1 MNPLKVIIETEYL
14 TSIREKSFWITTIAL
29 PIGMVLFGV
38 VVGLLMEDSDAM
50 SELGR
55 VSSMQDDKPDFSG
68 MQVYGMMMGMMLTLF
83 LTMYGGIIFNK
94 VKVEK
99 ANRIVEVLAT
109 CVTGRTMMLAKI
121 ISVGL
126 IGLTQLFAW
135 MLLIGILVGG
145 VVLVFNPD
153 IDFSLLLRADVW
165 MGLIWGILFFIG
177 GYVFYGSLF
186 AAVGAMSDKNNEN
199 QEYVSVLTI
208 VEMLSFYVG
217 VFAVDRGTAAIAQ
230 FCAFFPFTAPTVA
243 TVEAV
248 TGQFPVWKSL
258 LSLVVLYGFA
268 ALSWI
273 FAGKLYTVSMLLT
286 GKKFSPKDIL
296 VFLRAK

>member
-1 MNPLKVIIETEYL
+1 MNPLKVIIQTEYL
-14 TSIREKSFWITTIAL
+14 TSIKEKSFWITTIAL
-29 PIGMVLFGV
+29 PIGMVLFGAV
-38 VVGLLMEDSDAM
+38 IGVLMSESDALN
-50 SELGR
+50 EVGR
-55 VSSMQDDKPDFSG
+55 VTSMQDDEPDFSG
-68 MQVYGMMMGMMLTLF
+68 MQVYGMMIGMMLTLF

-99 ANRIVEVLAT
+99 TNRIVEVLAT
-109 CVTGRTMMLAKI
+109 CVTGRTMMFAKI

-126 IGLTQLFAW
+126 IGLTQLLAWLILAGIFAG
-135 MLLIGILVGG
+135 GII
-145 VVLVFNPD
+145 LVFNPD
-153 IDFSLLLRADVW
+153 IDFTPFMRTDVW
-165 MGLIWGILFFIG
+165 MGLVWGILFFIA

-208 VEMLSFYVG
+208 VMMLSFYVG
-217 VFAVDRGTAAIAQ
+217 IFAVDKGDAGIAQ

-248 TGQFPVWKSL
+248 TGQFAIWKTIL
-258 LSLVVLYGFA
+258 ALVVLGGFA
-268 ALSWI
+268 ALSCI

-286 GKKFSPKDIL
+286 GKKFSPKDLL

>member
-1 MNPLKVIIETEYL
+1 MNPLKVIIQTEYL
-14 TSIREKSFWITTIAL
+14 TSIKEKSFWITTIAL
-29 PIGMVLFGV
+29 PLGLVLFGAV
-38 VVGLLMEDSDAM
+38 IGILMSESDALN
-50 SELGR
+50 EVGR
-55 VSSMQDDKPDFSG
+55 ISSMQDDEPEFSG
-68 MQVYGMMMGMMLTLF
+68 MQVYGMMIGMMLTLF

-99 ANRIVEVLAT
+99 TNRIVEVLAT
-109 CVTGRTMMLAKI
+109 CVTGRTMMMAKI

-126 IGLTQLFAW
+126 IGLTQLMAW
-135 MLLIGILVGG
+135 LALGGIFIGGIIM
-145 VVLVFNPD
+145 VFNPD
-153 IDFSLLLRADVW
+153 IDWAQFMRADLW
-165 MGLIWGILFFIG
+165 IGLVWGILFFIA

-199 QEYVSVLTI
+199 QEYISVLTI

-217 VFAVDRGTAAIAQ
+217 IFAVDKGSAGIAQ

-248 TGQFPVWKSL
+248 TGQFPFWKSL
-258 LSLVVLYGFA
+258 LALLTLGGFA

-273 FAGKLYTVSMLLT
+273 ISGKMYTVSMLLT